1 MSKRKKK
8 RGIRDLDSLGT
19 QPQSTAQPTPTG
31 PSVAAGTATSPAADQ
46 SSTATATRAKAK
58 TNTASRPRPV
68 TSSGVGGAGESQNYF
83 VRWWQ
88 ALDRFWFSNRSPNM
102 LGLIRIMT
110 GLIALY
116 SLGVWTF
123 ELSTFFGTDGLLP
136 LTYRSELGATGAW
149 SHLDWVASSPMNLL
163 IVHIVGML
171 IMLAFTAGVFTRV
184 TAVLAALVIIGYGN
198 RSIGAGFGLD
208 QILTFLCLYC
218 AVGNSG
224 GAFSVDRWLAL
235 RKDKS
240 TLVSRDATTN
250 IAIRLIQIHMCVVYF
265 FAAIGKLQG
274 NTWWTGEAV
283 WLSMASYEYQQIDMT
298 WLANYL
304 PLVSAMT
311 LVSLF
316 WELLYPAL
324 VWPRLTRPI
333 MIALAVPL
341 HLGIGICMGMME
353 FGLVM
358 LVGNLAFVDFFGW
371 WNRGR

>member
-8 RGIRDLDSLGT
+8 QGIRDLDSLGA
-19 QPQSTAQPTPTG
+19 QKQTAAP
-31 PSVAAGTATSPAADQ
+31 TATSPPATTSSATNLTASQ
-46 SSTATATRAKAK
+46 SATTASTRAKTK
-58 TNTASRPRPV
+58 TTSRRRSEVPAATGPNELV
-68 TSSGVGGAGESQNYF
+68 QSQNYF
-83 VRWWQ
+83 VQWWQ

-102 LGLIRIMT
+102 LAVIRIMT

-116 SLGVWTF
+116 SLAVWTF
-123 ELSTFFGTDGLLP
+123 ELSTFFGSDGLLP
-136 LTYRSELGATGAW
+136 LSYRNELGATGAW
-149 SHLDWVASSPMNLL
+149 SHLDWVASSPANLL
-163 IVHIVGML
+163 IVHIVGMVIL
-171 IMLAFTAGVFTRV
+171 LAFTAGAFTRV
-184 TAVLAALVIIGYGN
+184 TAVLAALIIIGYGN
-198 RSIGAGFGLD
+198 RSMGAGFGLD
-208 QILTFLCLYC
+208 QILTFLCIYC

-224 GAFSVDRWLAL
+224 GAFSIDRWLAL

-240 TLVSRDATTN
+240 TEVSRDAMTN
-250 IAIRLIQIHMCVVYF
+250 IGIRLIQIHMCVVYF

-274 NTWWTGEAV
+274 STWWTGEAV
-283 WLSMASYEYQQIDMT
+283 WLSMSSYEYQQIDMT

-304 PLVSAMT
+304 PLVSALT

-333 MIALAVPL
+333 MIGLAVPL

-358 LVGNLAFVDFFGW
+358 LVGNLAFIDFFGW
-371 WNRGR
+371 WKRGQ